1 MLRTNNRQLFN
12 PDISFVHDSSLINDG
27 GDARIDFVF
36 WRARPVGFGKSDRG
50 QFEAT
55 RPCISCGGAMMVGSD
70 IFQPLKGFDPLFGPE
85 EIDFSLSLQKAGYK
99 AMYIPK
105 AVGYHQVSHT
115 YGDGYSEDYAR
126 HKSRHWLTFMR
137 RHASLQEKIAFYL
150 FGAPSLIIQ
159 VVLRE
164 ILRGNWRAIRGLAQG
179 LLSNKSTETTPKGS
193 QHG

>member
-1 MLRTNNRQLFN
+1 MLRNNNRQLFN
-12 PDISFVHDSSLINDG
+12 PDISLVHDSSLINDG

-105 AVGYHQVSHT
+105 AVGYHQAGQT
-115 YGDGYSEDYAR
+115 YGEGYSEDYVR
-126 HKSRHWLTFMR
+126 HKSRRRLMFMH
-137 RHASLQEKIAFYL
+137 RHANMWQKIAFYL
-150 FGAPSLIIQ
+150 FGAPILAVQ
-159 VVLRE
+159 VFIRKE
-164 ILRGNWRAIRGLAQG
+164 RRGNLRANRGLVEGILDTKRQV
-179 LLSNKSTETTPKGS
+179 K
-193 QHG
+193 